1 MFDIV
6 KRILF
11 GKKMRKASIEEL
23 REAFKESYNRFRSL
37 LQANNRALD
46 IIAELQTAL
55 EGTQPFGMKFV
66 RERCARVS
74 AHVSKIIDDMN
85 NLAPGKY
92 EKLYD
97 RFNDIQSK
105 IDKHIESGGTR
116 HKGPI
121 ALRLSEVGKEQ
132 ADQVG
137 SKMANLGEIRN
148 RLTLKVP
155 DGFVITTAGFQHFME
170 HNRLLPKIEQRMQ
183 YAKLDELEELHALS
197 AELQRIIKAGEIPP
211 DLEAAIGNQYR
222 LLEQAEGKDV
232 RLAVRSSALRE
243 DIASATVAG
252 QYHSSLN
259 VKGANVLDAFKDV
272 VASKYSPGAITYRLS
287 LGIGDEEVDMC
298 VGCMRMV
305 KAVAGGVMYSRNP
318 LNISDHSIV
327 IDSVWGLPKP
337 VVDGTAATD
346 HFVVSRG
353 ATLQIKE
360 KEIAVKEEKCV
371 SSSGDG
377 VQQMEM
383 IREQGSQASITD
395 AQALELARQA
405 IKIEEHYQAPQDTE
419 WCVDEDGSI
428 TIVQTRILKRIKISK
443 QPEEVVNEEAM
454 EGTVIA
460 QGGITAA
467 PGAASGPIVMVH
479 GDMDALEFPRGA
491 VLLVDQALPEW
502 AILLSRA
509 VAVISERGGVA
520 GHLATVARE
529 FGVPAIFSL
538 NDATELLEPGRIV
551 TVDADSLR
559 IYDGQVDEILKR
571 EETKTN
577 LMEGSPA
584 YEMLKS
590 AADHIAPLNLL
601 DPDNPLF
608 APEKCTT
615 LHDITRFC
623 HEKAT
628 HEMFN
633 FGKDH
638 HLPER
643 SGRRLYTDVAMQW
656 LVLNLEDGF
665 KEGEDDGKFIRL
677 ENIDS
682 IPMLALWEG
691 ISAIPWAGPPP
702 IDGKGLVSVMFQ
714 ATQNRDLI
722 TSTRSKYADQHYF
735 MVSKRYCCLSSR
747 LGFHFASVEAM
758 VGDRPEENYISFRF
772 MGGAADYDRRRKRV
786 FFVKEIL
793 EGYHFKVDVKKDNLV
808 ARMEGYDKDFMVR
821 NLKIVGYLAIH
832 TRQLDMIMS
841 KPSQVKHYRNKI
853 CKDIQELF
861 VGEKVL
867 YVYLGDKEE

>member
-1 MFDIV
+1 
-6 KRILF
+6 
-11 GKKMRKASIEEL
+11 
-23 REAFKESYNRFRSL
+23 
-37 LQANNRALD
+37 
-46 IIAELQTAL
+46 
-55 EGTQPFGMKFV
+55 
-66 RERCARVS
+66 
-74 AHVSKIIDDMN
+74 
-85 NLAPGKY
+85 
-92 EKLYD
+92 
-97 RFNDIQSK
+97 
-105 IDKHIESGGTR
+105 
-116 HKGPI
+116 
-121 ALRLSEVGKEQ
+121 
-132 ADQVG
+132 
-137 SKMANLGEIRN
+137 
-148 RLTLKVP
+148 
-155 DGFVITTAGFQHFME
+155 
-170 HNRLLPKIEQRMQ
+170 
-183 YAKLDELEELHALS
+183 
-197 AELQRIIKAGEIPP
+197 
-211 DLEAAIGNQYR
+211 
-222 LLEQAEGKDV
+222 
-232 RLAVRSSALRE
+232 
-243 DIASATVAG
+243 
-252 QYHSSLN
+252 
-259 VKGANVLDAFKDV
+259 
-272 VASKYSPGAITYRLS
+272 
-287 LGIGDEEVDMC
+287 
-298 VGCMRMV
+298 
-305 KAVAGGVMYSRNP
+305 MYSRNP

-538 NDATELLEPGRIV
+538 NDAIELLEPGRIV